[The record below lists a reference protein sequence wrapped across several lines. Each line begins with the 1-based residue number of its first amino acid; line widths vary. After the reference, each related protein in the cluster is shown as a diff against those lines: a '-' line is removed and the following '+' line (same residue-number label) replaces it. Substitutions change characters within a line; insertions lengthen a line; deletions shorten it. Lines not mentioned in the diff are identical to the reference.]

1 MRHAAVEEW
10 EKRLD
15 QVMHELDAF
24 LEEQYAGTYVL
35 HPARP
40 LRGRTANPSH
50 DGLFNIAANFTL
62 GLGSKI
68 GKGYVVDI
76 RLVTLEHVSAA
87 VRDEIEDAAM
97 QQLMTLI
104 PKHFPDTHL
113 QVKKDGPVVKIF
125 GDLSLGK
132 A

>member
-1 MRHAAVEEW
+1 MRHAAAEEW

-24 LEEQYAGTYVL
+24 LEEKYAGTYFL

-40 LRGRTANPSH
+40 VRGRTANPSH
-50 DGLFNIAANFTL
+50 DGLFSINANFTL
-62 GLGSKI
+62 GLGSTI

-87 VRDEIEDAAM
+87 VRDEIEDVAK
-97 QQLMTLI
+97 QKLVTLI
-104 PKHFPDTHL
+104 PKYFPDTQLH
-113 QVKKDGPVVKIF
+113 VKKDGSVLKIY
-125 GDLSLGK
+125 GDLSLGT